1 MRINLLDTIHKF
13 TTRKAKTDARAAIC
27 SAISCMELIEFHY
40 HGGTRLIEP
49 LCLGVVMNGDA
60 DNESLLCYQ
69 VSGYSEFGAAV
80 GWKLFRYSE
89 VSNLEAT
96 DEHFTGIR
104 PGYNPDNMGMTT
116 VHCSISMNIADKD
129 EPIKSEK
136 PVPNITIES
145 LLDDKY
151 EAYAVSPL
159 THNEC
164 MRRFRLSHSA

>member
-13 TTRKAKTDARAAIC
+13 TAGKAKTDARAAIC
-27 SAISCMELIEFHY
+27 AAISSMQLIEFHY
-40 HGGTRLIEP
+40 HGGTRLVEP
-49 LCLGVVMNGDA
+49 LCLGVVMSGDA

-69 VSGYSEFGAAV
+69 VGGYSEFGEAV

-89 VSNLEAT
+89 ISDLKAT
-96 DEHFTGIR
+96 GEHFPDIR
-104 PGYNPDNMGMTT
+104 PGYDPNHMGMATI
-116 VHCSISMNIADKD
+116 HCSIPMNTIDGS
-129 EPIKSEK
+129 EPEKAGK

-145 LLDDKY
+145 LPDDNY

-164 MRRFRLSHSA
+164 MRRFRLSHPA